1 MAYDC
6 SGNLIRFFGTVNVS
20 LLPLWK
26 MFRGY
31 REQFQQV
38 TRAGLEPG
46 PPDCDFITKIKKQHQ
61 TKQNRKKIGDFLQV
75 AGLYTISYFF

>member
-20 LLPLWK
+20 LLALWK

-46 PPDCDFITKIKKQHQ
+46 TTGLRFYYENKKQHQ
-61 TKQNRKKIGDFLQV
+61 TNQNRKKIGDFLQV
-75 AGLYTISYFF
+75 AGLSSISYFF